1 MAVKKEKFVYY
12 TFQYLPIVEKMFTK
26 SAREKFYF
34 IGEDNKLY
42 FFDYGTHLQA
52 PFIFISDVMRKDSVS
67 LYPFGT
73 TIANKNNNK
82 ECGEIVSYDLGTN
95 YYILDNK
102 QRISFKSAVVTEYYY
117 FISST
122 GKVQRDVVGRDLIV
136 DTFRKKTN
144 NFFETKE
151 KAMEQLETL
160 NN

>member
-12 TFQYLPIVEKMFTK
+12 TFQFLPIVEKMFTK

-34 IGEDNKLY
+34 IGEDNRL
-42 FFDYGTHLQA
+42 FFFENGTHIQA
-52 PFIFISDVMRKDSVS
+52 PFFFISEVMRKDSVS

-151 KAMEQLETL
+151 KALEQLETL
-160 NN
+160 NI

>member
-12 TFQYLPIVEKMFTK
+12 TFQYLPIIEKIFTK

-42 FFDYGTHLQA
+42 FFEYGTHIQA
-52 PFIFISDVMRKDSVS
+52 PFLFMSEVMRKDSVL

-82 ECGEIVSYDLGTN
+82 ECGEIVSYDLGTK

-102 QRISFKSAVVTEYYY
+102 QRISFNSAVVTEYYY

>member
-34 IGEDNKLY
+34 IGEDNR
-42 FFDYGTHLQA
+42 FFFFENGTHIKA
-52 PFIFISDVMRKDSVS
+52 PFIFISDLMKRYSES

-82 ECGEIVSYDLGTN
+82 ECGEIVSYDLSTK

-122 GKVQRDVVGRDLIV
+122 GKVQRDVVGRHLEV

-151 KAMEQLETL
+151 KALEQLGTL
-160 NN
+160 K

>member
-42 FFDYGTHLQA
+42 FFEYGTHLQA

-122 GKVQRDVVGRDLIV
+122 GKVQRDVVGRDLEV

-151 KAMEQLETL
+151 KALEQLGTL
-160 NN
+160 K

>member
-12 TFQYLPIVEKMFTK
+12 TFQYLPIVEKIFTK
-26 SAREKFYF
+26 NAREKFYF

-42 FFDYGTHLQA
+42 FFEYGTHLQA
-52 PFIFISDVMRKDSVS
+52 PFSFIGEVMRKDSVS

-102 QRISFKSAVVTEYYY
+102 QRISFK
-117 FISST
+117 
-122 GKVQRDVVGRDLIV
+122 R
-136 DTFRKKTN
+136 
-144 NFFETKE
+144 
-151 KAMEQLETL
+151 
-160 NN
+160 